1 MDLETRLA
9 EARERL
15 RSSFELTAGDY
26 LLKQAGFDAAATIAR
41 EVDAEKDAEIA
52 KKDDKI
58 KSLQAYIR
66 NTGEGWSE
74 HLKRSSAEPRK
85 VSDAQ
90 RKIDAVYKAHSAERG
105 WREDSV
111 ERCNLCDRVYPCET
125 VRIIESPADAE
136 K

>member
-90 RKIDAVYKAHSAERG
+90 REAVESLLNIYADSCCDNSCDPEASTERIA
-105 WREDSV
+105 
-111 ERCNLCDRVYPCET
+111 DRIIA
-125 VRIIESPADAE
+125 IIESRAAVE
-136 K
+136 AAT